1 MKSFMSI
8 LLIAYIA
15 FFMSIMSVSKAR
27 ALELGINIT
36 VFDNQKSESYKSN
49 QDTMGYDGIGVGKE
63 DQETEPKT
71 LRSEMWDLEAFYLN
85 GTVLSMVGQ
94 WDFLNGEKMVHDWER
109 TYYDQDNDGYYTSG
123 DVFID
128 IDPSNNTYEGTSK
141 NSPENGSR
149 FGSIDV

>member
-8 LLIAYIA
+8 LLTAYIA

-36 VFDNQKSESYKSN
+36 VFDNQKSESYKST

-128 IDPSNNTYEGTSK
+128 IDPSNKIIHMNTFLMLTGKIKAMHFIS
-141 NSPENGSR
+141 
-149 FGSIDV
+149 